1 MNIGVGSQS
10 TWGHRH
16 TYAKGTEGVNDLP
29 SINSTLQLVFFCTCF
44 LHLVTVC
51 IVVLLVTVF
60 SVCTFCTNGD
70 NNNNNTDYQQQSVV
84 SNSVA
89 VIKPQY
95 ELHHV
100 AQKTGPLLFLQYLLF
115 LLTDF
120 NSICNEIY
128 HLTVILLSH
137 YPESTSKCSFAKT
150 RVVLLIFL

>member
-1 MNIGVGSQS
+1 MALSCRLQWTLALAANRHGGIGIPMLK
-10 TWGHRH
+10 
-16 TYAKGTEGVNDLP
+16 APKGVNDLP

-51 IVVLLVTVF
+51 IIVLPVTVF

-95 ELHHV
+95 ELHH
-100 AQKTGPLLFLQYLLF
+100 APSPKKEKKLGHFYFYNIFYFCWL
-115 LLTDF
+115 
-120 NSICNEIY
+120 I
-128 HLTVILLSH
+128 LTVFFHHVYNQKWSAFVIK
-137 YPESTSKCSFAKT
+137 STTSS
-150 RVVLLIFL
+150 